1 MSINLPE
8 KFTARMRDMLGPEE
22 FEAYLLG
29 LEHPAKSGVRLNGLK
44 IDKELF
50 ETLSPFSLTPVP
62 WIDNAYFYG
71 ADDLPTKHPYYYAG
85 LYYIQEPSAMTPAFL
100 FDIKP
105 GDRVLD
111 LCAAPGGKS
120 TALGAK
126 LKGRGVLVSN
136 DVSNSRAKALLKN
149 IELFGIKN
157 SVVVSESSDRL
168 AERFEGYFDKILVDA
183 PCSGEGM
190 FRKQNKITENWEQ
203 YGTSYYAKLQ
213 RQILPDAVKML
224 ADGGHLLYS
233 TCTFSP
239 EEDEE
244 TVVWLLEKF
253 PELELVDLLPDE
265 RKEYYEAL
273 GFDHGRN
280 EWLEKESSEKLS
292 KCIRL
297 FPHKLDGEG
306 HFIAEFVLNKKNAD
320 VSGREISE
328 SANPV
333 KSRQSKASIQIGSG
347 KKLPDELIEFLS
359 HVSADIDKNRI
370 SIKDN
375 WVTLPPEG
383 IPGLKGLR
391 ILREGLLMGEMKK
404 DRFEPSQAFAMA
416 LNASEYDNVYNMSKD
431 DPDVVRYLKCESIE
445 IPESVKDGHVLVCV
459 DGFPLGFGK
468 KKKGSFKNKYLPG
481 WRMM

>member
-8 KFTARMRDMLGPEE
+8 KFIKRMQEMLGPEE
-22 FEAYLLG
+22 FEKYLES
-29 LEHPAKSGVRLNGLK
+29 LEVPAKSGIRLNGLK
-44 IDKELF
+44 LNGESFKTI
-50 ETLSPFSLTPVP
+50 SPFSLSEVP
-62 WIDNAYFYG
+62 WIDNAYYYA
-71 ADDLPTKHPYYYAG
+71 ADDQPTKHPYYYAG
-85 LYYIQEPSAMTPAFL
+85 LYYVQEPSAMTPAFL
-100 FDIKP
+100 FDVNP
-105 GDRVLD
+105 GDKVLD

-149 IELFGIKN
+149 IELFGISN
-157 SVVVSESSDRL
+157 AVVVSETSDRL

-203 YGTSYYAKLQ
+203 YGTGYYAKLQ

-253 PELELVDLLPDE
+253 PELELVDLIPVD
-265 RKEYYEAL
+265 KKAHYEKL

-280 EWLEKESSEKLS
+280 EWLENKSDADLS

-306 HFIAEFVLNKKNAD
+306 HFIAEFVLNRTGNND
-320 VSGREISE
+320 IIG
-328 SANPV
+328 NM
-333 KSRQSKASIQIGSG
+333 KSSKATMKSGS
-347 KKLPDELIEFLS
+347 KQKLPEELTEFLG
-359 HVSADIDKNRI
+359 HVKMDIDYDNI
-370 SIKDN
+370 TIKDG
-375 WVTLPPEG
+375 WVTLTPEG
-383 IPGLKGLR
+383 IPNLKGLR
-391 ILREGLLMGEMKK
+391 ILREGLLLGEIKK
-404 DRFEPSQAFAMA
+404 DRFEPSQALAMA
-416 LNASEYDNVYNMSKD
+416 LKASEYDNVYNLSKD
-431 DPDVVRYLKCESIE
+431 NPDVVRYLKCESIE
-445 IPESVKDGHVLVCV
+445 LPDDVKDGYVLVCV
-459 DGFPLGFGK
+459 NGYPLGFGK